1 MEGSSMGGGPR
12 YGLYSYIIKQRDTII
27 SIPLPSNELFYM

>member
-12 YGLYSYIIKQRDTII
+12 YGLYNYISKQQDTII
-27 SIPLPSNELFYM
+27 FIPLPSNELFFL